1 MQLILMSMTKVI
13 TTKLIHVVLAKSQHQ
28 IKFILEIAKNLRM
41 FSQNQLHQQ
50 VGTTK
55 NKMCY

>member
-1 MQLILMSMTKVI
+1 MSTTKVI

-41 FSQNQLHQQ
+41 FSQYQLHQQ

>member
-1 MQLILMSMTKVI
+1 MTKVI

-41 FSQNQLHQQ
+41 FSQYQLHQQ

-55 NKMCY
+55 NKMGY